1 MDEHGYSKVV
11 AVADDD
17 DRTDVSVMGDSM
29 RSGYI
34 QRGDAVMPRQ
44 GRRAPWRIRNDYLR
58 DAPVLRRGRVADP
71 ALQFTTDRSDV
82 LTGASR

>member
-1 MDEHGYSKVV
+1 
-11 AVADDD
+11 
-17 DRTDVSVMGDSM
+17 
-29 RSGYI
+29 
-34 QRGDAVMPRQ
+34 MPRQ